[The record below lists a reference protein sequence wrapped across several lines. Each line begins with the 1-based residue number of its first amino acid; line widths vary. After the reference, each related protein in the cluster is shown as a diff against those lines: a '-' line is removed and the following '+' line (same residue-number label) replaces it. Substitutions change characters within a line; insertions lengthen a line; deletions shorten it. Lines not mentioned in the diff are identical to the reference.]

1 VRMMYPLRI
10 PYWSAKSMKNCV
22 KFKLRK
28 IFSVNS
34 LSDIKIL
41 NKEVMGNVLVYFR
54 EIMKKAKIDSV

>member
-1 VRMMYPLRI
+1 
-10 PYWSAKSMKNCV
+10 MKNCV